1 MSQQPVSMATQSQS
15 FKELKESSRRMDEI
29 ALSAEPLVIQIQV
42 SAVCRT
48 ELTLIPLSSV
58 AQGKRFSFF
67 SGSHLG
73 RGGLNHGCVSL
84 TTTNPC
90 PKCLRY
96 RGREENPAKPRNKQN
111 HTASRNSRNWSLF
124 LSCCLRMR
132 QLSTHGQKHI

>member
-1 MSQQPVSMATQSQS
+1 
-15 FKELKESSRRMDEI
+15 MDEI
-29 ALSAEPLVIQIQV
+29 ASSAEPLVIQIQV

-48 ELTLIPLSSV
+48 ELTLILLSSV

-90 PKCLRY
+90 PKCLHY
-96 RGREENPAKPRNKQN
+96 RGREENPAKPETSKTTQLVETVGTR
-111 HTASRNSRNWSLF
+111 AR
-124 LSCCLRMR
+124 SCPAVLEC
-132 QLSTHGQKHI
+132 TVN